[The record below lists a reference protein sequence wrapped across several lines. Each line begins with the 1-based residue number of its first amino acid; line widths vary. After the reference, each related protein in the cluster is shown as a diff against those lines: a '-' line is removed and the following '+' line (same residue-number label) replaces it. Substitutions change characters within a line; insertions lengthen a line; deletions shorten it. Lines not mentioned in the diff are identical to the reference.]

1 MATNEPTA
9 HAAWTIRNSSCFSQE
24 NLHKLTD
31 AMTMAIVPAGTY
43 LYWEGDAADKLMYVQ
58 SGRVKMT
65 KSNSEGKQFLMYMFQ
80 DGDFLGQLDP
90 CFDSKQGYNAFTM
103 DDSLIGTLP
112 KSDLEALL
120 WQQGGLAVEFMKWMG
135 LMHRMTQTKFRDI
148 MLYGKP
154 GALCSTL
161 IRMANTFGVRD
172 GDDIFIAEKMTNTD
186 LAEYIGAARESV
198 NRMLADLRK
207 EGVIDYANG
216 YITIKNI
223 DYLRNICHCDNC
235 PKPFCRL

>member
-1 MATNEPTA
+1 METNCPTA
-9 HAAWTIRNSSCFSQE
+9 QPNNPMGNSHCFSQE
-24 NLHKLTD
+24 HLQKLFG
-31 AMTMAIVPAGTY
+31 AMQAAKVPAGTY
-43 LYWEGDAADKLMYVQ
+43 LYWEGDAADKLYYVR

-65 KSNSEGKQFLMYMFQ
+65 KANSEGKQFMMYMFQ
-80 DGDFLGQLDP
+80 EGDFFGQLDP
-90 CFDSKQGYNAFTM
+90 YFDSRQAFNALTVE
-103 DDSLIGTLP
+103 DCWIGTIAKP
-112 KSDLEALL
+112 ELETLL
-120 WQQGGLAVEFMKWMG
+120 WQQGELAVAFMKWMG
-135 LMHRMTQTKFRDI
+135 LMHRMTQTKFRDM

-161 IRMANTFGVRD
+161 IRMANTFGARQ
-172 GDDIFIAEKMTNTD
+172 GDDIFISEKLTNTD

-207 EGVIDYANG
+207 ANVIEYENG

-235 PKPFCRL
+235 PTEICRL